1 MLVAYR
7 LVGLS
12 ALEAHYASIDASSQ
26 SAWARTLCPSFAGRT
41 QEAPDALK
49 GTQLTGR
56 LKGLAVPF
64 QVLPNGL
71 IVYSQLL
78 NGDMLDHGVDRP
90 TGRHAGPALPAS
102 TSSLVQRGSAVM
114 PKPPRPENLP
124 ASALAP

>member
-64 QVLPNGL
+64 Q
-71 IVYSQLL
+71 
-78 NGDMLDHGVDRP
+78 
-90 TGRHAGPALPAS
+90 ALPMTPDAR
-102 TSSLVQRGSAVM
+102 TLANAIFLPRRRCYAQTRRG
-114 PKPPRPENLP
+114 
-124 ASALAP
+124 